1 MHCTRRRNKTSIIFI
16 IFKSCFNQQDFF
28 MSHTPAFKPTL
39 GLFDA
44 TMIVAGSMIGSGIFI
59 VSADI
64 TRNVG
69 SAGWLIF
76 VWLITGFMT
85 LTAAL
90 SYGELSAMFPKA
102 GGQYVY
108 LKESYNPLVGFLYG
122 WSFFAVIQTG
132 TIAAVGVAF
141 CKFAGYFF
149 PSLELTDANILFTI
163 GTFKVYTAQLVS
175 MVLIVFLTYINT
187 KGIKGGKWI
196 QTTFTLTKLLSL
208 FGLIVFGFIMAKGDV
223 WHANWTHAWHMQSMT
238 GGSEAAGGTSTI
250 LLPLIGAAA
259 VGAIASSMVGSI
271 FSSDAWN
278 NVTFI
283 AGEIKNPQKNI
294 GLSLFLGTMTVTIIY
309 VSANLMYLAVMPLH
323 DIAFAKSDRVAVAA
337 SNVIFGD
344 VGTYVIAVM
353 IMISTF
359 GCNNGLI
366 LAGARVYY
374 TMAQDGLFFKK
385 AATLNKNAVPGWA
398 LWTQCIVASLL
409 CLSGK
414 YGDLLDMVSFIV
426 VIFYVLTI
434 GGIFILRRQ
443 RPEAERPYKAF
454 GYPLLP
460 AIYMLMGIS
469 FCVLLIIYKPNF
481 TWPGLIIT
489 LMGIPL
495 YYLAASHSKK
505 TD

>member
-1 MHCTRRRNKTSIIFI
+1 
-16 IFKSCFNQQDFF
+16 
-28 MSHTPAFKPTL
+28 MSEHVTTFKPSL

-69 SAGWLIF
+69 SAGWLIA

-85 LTAAL
+85 LIAAM

-108 LKESYNPLVGFLYG
+108 LKEAYNPLVGFLYG
-122 WSFFAVIQTG
+122 WSFFAVIQTA

-141 CKFAGYFF
+141 SKFLAYLI
-149 PSLELTDANILFTI
+149 PSLGPQNILADLGFI
-163 GTFKVYTAQLVS
+163 KIHAGQIVS
-175 MVLIVFLTYINT
+175 IVLIIFLTYTNT
-187 KGIKGGKWI
+187 KGVKGGKWI
-196 QTTFTLTKLLSL
+196 QNVFTTTKLLSL
-208 FGLIVFGFIMAKGDV
+208 FGLIVAGFIFFKPEV
-223 WHANWTHAWHMQSMT
+223 WDANWTNAWDIKSLT
-238 GGSEAAGGTSTI
+238 PDGGTTA
-250 LLPLIGAAA
+250 LIGTAIL
-259 VGAIASSMVGSI
+259 GAIAASMVGSI

-283 AGEIKNPQKNI
+283 AGEVKNPKRNI
-294 GLSLFLGTMTVTIIY
+294 GLSLFLGTLIVTIIY
-309 VSANLMYLAVMPLH
+309 ICANLMYTAVLPLNE
-323 DIAFAKSDRVAVAA
+323 IAFAQEDRVAVAA
-337 SNVIFGD
+337 SNSIFGNA
-344 VGTYVIAVM
+344 GTYIIAVL

-374 TMAQDGLFFKK
+374 TMAKDGLFFKN
-385 AATLNKNAVPGWA
+385 AGTLNKHSVPAWA
-398 LWTQCIVASLL
+398 LWAQCVVAAVL

-414 YGDLLDMVSFIV
+414 YGDLLDMISFVV

-434 GGIFILRRQ
+434 GGIFILRRKM
-443 RPEAERPYKAF
+443 PDAERPYKAF
-454 GYPLLP
+454 GYPVLP
-460 AIYMLMGIS
+460 ALYILLGLT
-469 FCVLLIIYKPNF
+469 FCILLIYFKPQY

-489 LMGIPL
+489 LIGIPI
-495 YYLAASHSKK
+495 YYFAVSNKNKNL
-505 TD
+505 

>member
-1 MHCTRRRNKTSIIFI
+1 MSNTTS
-16 IFKSCFNQQDFF
+16 
-28 MSHTPAFKPTL
+28 FKPTL

-69 SAGWLIF
+69 SAGWLIA

-90 SYGELSAMFPKA
+90 SYGELSGMFPKA

-108 LKESYNPLVGFLYG
+108 LKEAYNPLVGFLYG

-149 PSLELTDANILFTI
+149 PLLELTEANRLCTV
-163 GTFKVYTAQLVS
+163 GPFKIYPAQLVAI
-175 MVLIVFLTYINT
+175 VLIAFLTYINT
-187 KGIKGGKWI
+187 KGIKGGKRI
-196 QTTFTLTKLLSL
+196 QTIFTVAKLLSL
-208 FGLIVFGFIMAKGDV
+208 FGLIVFGFIMSKPEI
-223 WHANWTHAWHMQSMT
+223 WHANWTDAWHMKKMMNSSVAGSNTDMT
-238 GGSEAAGGTSTI
+238 II
-250 LLPLIGAAA
+250 LPVIGAAA
-259 VGAIASSMVGSI
+259 VGAVAASMVGAI

-283 AGEIKNPQKNI
+283 AGEIKNPKRNI
-294 GLSLFLGTMTVTIIY
+294 GLSLFLGTLTVTVIY
-309 VSANLMYLAVMPLH
+309 VSANLMYLCVMPLH
-323 DIAFAKSDRVAVAA
+323 DIAFAHEDRVAVAA
-337 SNVIFGD
+337 SNVIFGNI
-344 VGTYVIAVM
+344 GTYVIAVM
-353 IMISTF
+353 IMVSTF

-385 AATLNKNAVPGWA
+385 AAILNRNAVPGWA
-398 LWTQCIVASLL
+398 LWAQCVIASLL

-434 GGIFILRRQ
+434 VGIFILRKK
-443 RPEAERPYKAF
+443 RPDIDRPYKAF
-454 GYPLLP
+454 GYPILP
-460 AIYMLMGIS
+460 AVYVLMGIS

-489 LMGIPL
+489 LIGIPL
-495 YYLAASHSKK
+495 YYIAAPNNQKAV
-505 TD
+505 

>member
-1 MHCTRRRNKTSIIFI
+1 
-16 IFKSCFNQQDFF
+16 
-28 MSHTPAFKPTL
+28 MSNNNPSFKPTL
-39 GLFDA
+39 GLLDA

-69 SAGWLIF
+69 SAGWLIA

-108 LKESYNPLVGFLYG
+108 LKESYNKLTGFLYG
-122 WSFFAVIQTG
+122 WSFFSVIQTG

-141 CKFAGYFF
+141 SKFAGYFF
-149 PSLELTDANILFTI
+149 PSLEMTDENMLAQI
-163 GTFKVYTAQLVS
+163 GFVKIYPAQFVS
-175 MVLIVFLTYINT
+175 IAIIIFLTYINT
-187 KGIKGGKWI
+187 KGVQGGKLI
-196 QTTFTLTKLLSL
+196 QTTFTVTKLLSL
-208 FGLIVFGFIMAKGDV
+208 FGLIVFGFLLAAKSEV
-223 WHANWTHAWHMQSMT
+223 WNANWTDAWTMKNISGDNSIT
-238 GGSEAAGGTSTI
+238 AVLGVAAF
-250 LLPLIGAAA
+250 
-259 VGAIASSMVGSI
+259 GAIAASMVGSI

-283 AGEIKNPQKNI
+283 AGEIKNPQRNI
-294 GLSLFLGTMTVTIIY
+294 GLSLFLGTLIVTVIY
-309 VSANLMYLAVMPLH
+309 VAANLMYLSVLPLN
-323 DIAFAKSDRVAVAA
+323 DIAHAPQDRVAVSA
-337 SNVIFGD
+337 SNLIFGNI
-344 VGTYVIAVM
+344 GTYVIAVM

-385 AATLNKNAVPGWA
+385 AGELNKNAVPEWA
-398 LWTQCIVASLL
+398 LWAQCVVASLL

-434 GGIFILRRQ
+434 AGIFILRKK
-443 RPEAERPYKAF
+443 RPELDRPYKAF
-454 GYPLLP
+454 GYPILP
-460 AIYMLMGIS
+460 AIYMLMGVT
-469 FCVLLIIYKPNF
+469 FCVLLIVYKPNF

-489 LMGIPL
+489 LIGIPL
-495 YYLAASHSKK
+495 YYLAVRNKK
-505 TD
+505 QEA